1 MCVHFVCAFTH
12 WCTPRLYAHLGCFHL
27 LAFVKNAAMITGMG
41 NSLVVQWLELCTSV
55 LPLVG
60 AWGSI
65 PGWGIEILQAMWYGA
80 TRAGGKS
87 QKTRVQISEIILLF
101 F

>member
-1 MCVHFVCAFTH
+1 MYVRLCTH
-12 WCTPRLYAHLGCFHL
+12 SSTGTHLGCFHL

-41 NSLVVQWLELCTSV
+41 NSLVVQWLEFCTSV
-55 LPLVG
+55 LPSTGGGLGFDPWLGNQDPASCVV
-60 AWGSI
+60 WCHQ
-65 PGWGIEILQAMWYGA
+65 E
-80 TRAGGKS
+80 GGKK

>member
-1 MCVHFVCAFTH
+1 MPSSTG
-12 WCTPRLYAHLGCFHL
+12 AHLGGFHL
-27 LAFVKNAAMITGMG
+27 LAFVKNAAMITGVG

-60 AWGSI
+60 FDPWLGNRDPASYMVWCHQERG
-65 PGWGIEILQAMWYGA
+65 E
-80 TRAGGKS
+80 S